1 VSLPPVGDRVRAGP
15 TAAGRTR
22 AAPAAPLRTLARRG
36 LAAPGVALP
45 GATRAALGAELGH
58 DFSRVRVHAD
68 EHAAA
73 SAAAL
78 GAAAYTVGQHIGFGR
93 GRYEPRRPSGHPL
106 LRHELVHTM
115 QQPQATAVPAD
126 TAIGPEDAALER
138 EAAAADAGRDVRRSS
153 GASVQRQPTDK
164 PSSAG
169 VAANE
174 VMPFQTGTRLRV
186 TQLLRP
192 VLTAQK
198 GLIELIGGKLDPEAL
213 ALINLLIDPTAPAA
227 VDATVTASTAKQFKA
242 TIAVP
247 AINATAK
254 HPAVKARTIDLELA
268 ATQTGSEF
276 ELKLDWQAGSASFAV
291 TARRSDGTIV
301 LSTTLIGQSIDIA
314 LKPSG
319 GGVVASTKHEVASM
333 LAGGRPLELVRVDP
347 LTAQA
352 GTTAAAKEEAA
363 IAGKAA
369 ATATKPPSGH
379 EVSAGTGVGFPG
391 RLAPLLSVGW
401 RFNYRFK
408 GDVLT
413 LPFGVQLDYVP
424 GPEVTGKVLTGSVVG
439 GGQVRYPVAGVPM
452 TLSLV
457 GGVRAG
463 AAGVGEPSPSA
474 VAGPVGGLRGSIDV
488 TRSLRVYVGAEYFRN
503 VLEGA
508 AEKRDFT
515 NEFSLQVGTT
525 LRL

>member
-1 VSLPPVGDRVRAGP
+1 VP
-15 TAAGRTR
+15 TATHAGLTR
-22 AAPAAPLRTLARRG
+22 GLPTPVRTLVRRG
-36 LAAPGVALP
+36 LAGPGVALP

-78 GAAAYTVGQHIGFGR
+78 GAAAYTVGQHIAFGR
-93 GRYEPRRPSGHPL
+93 GRYEPRRPGGHRL

-115 QQPQATAVPAD
+115 QQPQATAVPAE

-138 EAAAADAGRDVRRSS
+138 QAAGRGAGRDVGRSS
-153 GASVQRQPTDK
+153 GAIVQRQPSDK
-164 PSSAG
+164 PSSGA

-174 VMPFQTGTRLRV
+174 VMPFATGTKLRV
-186 TQLLRP
+186 SQLLRP
-192 VLTAQK
+192 VLTASK
-198 GLIELIGGKLDPEAL
+198 SLLEMAGDKISPEAWE
-213 ALINLLIDPTAPAA
+213 LINLLIDPTAPAA
-227 VDATVTASTAKQFKA
+227 VDATVTASTPKQFKA

-247 AINATAK
+247 EIKATAK
-254 HPAVKARTIDLELA
+254 RPAVKARTIDLELA
-268 ATQTGSEF
+268 ATQAGSEF
-276 ELKLDWQAGSASFAV
+276 ELKLDWHTGSASFAV

-301 LSTTLIGQSIDIA
+301 LSTTLIGQSIEIA

-319 GGVVASTKHEVASM
+319 GGVVASTEHPLAKV
-333 LAGGRPLELVRVDP
+333 LAGGGSLELVRVDP
-347 LTAQA
+347 LTAQT

-363 IAGKAA
+363 IASKAA
-369 ATATKPPSGH
+369 ATATRPPSGH
-379 EVSAGTGVGFPG
+379 ELSAGAGVAFPAG
-391 RLAPLLSVGW
+391 IAPLLSLGW
-401 RFNYRFK
+401 RFNYRLK
-408 GDVLT
+408 GEVLT

-439 GGQVRYPVAGVPM
+439 GGQLRFPVAGVPM

-463 AAGVGEPSPSA
+463 AAGLGEPSPSA

-503 VLEGA
+503 VLQEA

-515 NEFSLQVGTT
+515 GEFSLQVGTT